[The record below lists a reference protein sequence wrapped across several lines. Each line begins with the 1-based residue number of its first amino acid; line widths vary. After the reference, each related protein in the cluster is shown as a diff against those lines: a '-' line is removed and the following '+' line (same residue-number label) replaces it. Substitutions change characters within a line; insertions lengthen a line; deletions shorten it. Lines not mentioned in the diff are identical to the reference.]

1 MNVPFGSFFSSF
13 FNGGYFLGDLEVN
26 DSCVTVRFLLLRS
39 FRLPIIRAKHWSSEK
54 PNRGYQASFSRQ
66 IPQDLSLLFLIKN
79 KKKAADL
86 ATSISGSWRWLPE
99 VDCAYF
105 QRLDTKSLG
114 GGQKKRKPS
123 GPEDGTD
130 LLRWWPGNQ
139 LVSKQQSYRTRLS
152 WQKVNPPKGNVAIED
167 TGRYKIGPNSSKM
180 TAAP

>member
-79 KKKAADL
+79 KKKRRTWPQVFQAVDDDCPRLTVPIFNAWTPK
-86 ATSISGSWRWLPE
+86 AWE
-99 VDCAYF
+99 V
-105 QRLDTKSLG
+105 G
-114 GGQKKRKPS
+114 KKRGNRPAQKTELTSSGDGLGISSFPS
-123 GPEDGTD
+123 NRATE
-130 LLRWWPGNQ
+130 
-139 LVSKQQSYRTRLS
+139 LVYPDKKST
-152 WQKVNPPKGNVAIED
+152 PPKETWRLKTQGDIRS
-167 TGRYKIGPNSSKM
+167 GLI
-180 TAAP
+180 AAK